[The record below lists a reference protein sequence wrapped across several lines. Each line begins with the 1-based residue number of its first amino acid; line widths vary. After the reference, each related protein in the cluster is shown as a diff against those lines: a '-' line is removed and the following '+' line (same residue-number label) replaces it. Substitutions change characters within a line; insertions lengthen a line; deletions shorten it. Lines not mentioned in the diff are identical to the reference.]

1 MGEGTTRSRFGGDPD
16 CFHQFILRSAMA
28 QCRFRVPFDSV
39 RTLRDV
45 RHRDGNELLDL
56 YRERPF
62 GEYLLTECLER
73 FFSFA

>member
-1 MGEGTTRSRFGGDPD
+1 
-16 CFHQFILRSAMA
+16 MA
-28 QCRFRVPFDSV
+28 QCRLGVPLDAV

-45 RHRDGNELLDL
+45 RDGDRNELLDL
-56 YRERPF
+56 YWKRPF